1 MSKAVIFAA
10 LVIPAVAL
18 ATFTPAQNAP
28 PALEKKHY
36 NYSEW
41 TKGRFS
47 EAVTVT
53 GPGRTIYL
61 AGVGAEDE
69 NGAPGTILHKGDFTG
84 QCKYAYDKIKRLLAQ
99 ARRHARRHRQDGHLP
114 DRRALSAGLRQVPL
128 AEFGTSAP
136 PAHTL
141 LDDQPARLARHDR
154 RGRRDC
160 GRAGEVAA
168 AYSPL
173 VPAKIAL
180 SSLRAKRSNP
190 EHRCN
195 NSGLL
200 RRFAPRN
207 DGGAFRKQR
216 ALANCA

>member
-1 MSKAVIFAA
+1 MENAMSKAVIFAA

-18 ATFTPAQNAP
+18 ATFTSAQNAP

-84 QCKYAYDKIKRLLAQ
+84 QCKYAYDKIKRLLAKHGATLADIAKMVTYLTDVRYQ
-99 ARRHARRHRQDGHLP
+99 P
-114 DRRALSAGLRQVPL
+114 DYGKCRS

-141 LDDQPARLARHDR
+141 LTISQLAWP
-154 RGRRDC
+154 GMIV
-160 GRAGEVAA
+160 EVDVTAV
-168 AYSPL
+168 
-173 VPAKIAL
+173 VPVK
-180 SSLRAKRSNP
+180 
-190 EHRCN
+190 
-195 NSGLL
+195 
-200 RRFAPRN
+200 
-207 DGGAFRKQR
+207 
-216 ALANCA
+216 